1 MMNYVGK
8 IVKNTLMFAA
18 TGALLALAAP
28 YIAGALGFNTA
39 AVGVTTAAS
48 TGLNFLGLGALKAT
62 AAYSPLWLGGFFG
75 AFGAISAAIS
85 PIFNIFSGG
94 KSHGANGHTVTR
106 SVSYSQA
113 PSMAPE
119 LSQAV
124 ELTNSQP
131 TLAVNND
138 ALAAKS
144 GINIPAEYVSKIT
157 SVTQPDRSV

>member
-1 MMNYVGK
+1 M
-8 IVKNTLMFAA
+8 
-18 TGALLALAAP
+18 
-28 YIAGALGFNTA
+28 
-39 AVGVTTAAS
+39 
-48 TGLNFLGLGALKAT
+48 
-62 AAYSPLWLGGFFG
+62 
-75 AFGAISAAIS
+75 
-85 PIFNIFSGG
+85 
-94 KSHGANGHTVTR
+94 
-106 SVSYSQA
+106 SYSQA